1 MTMNAKLKKSAVTLT
16 ITIIFFSLTQANIR
30 IVSSNDTA
38 RKIDMFTQKIPFNGN
53 GINQSSDA
61 FQPQELVIL
70 YALVSYNEYPIA
82 NNLVAFQVNNPA
94 NVFHNITIVG
104 VSSTNQSGIAQF
116 SFRIPWPFENPE
128 QIIFGGWFA
137 IATIDI
143 AEQVVI
149 DTLTFQVGW
158 IIEITS
164 ITTLNA
170 KLELQ
175 TKYLGGDVIVFN
187 LTVENIALTL
197 KSAAIIIDAQDAA
210 SYPILHTEMDNLV
223 FQHGENHVC
232 APSQIS
238 TAAAIGEATI
248 SAVAYTA
255 LPKIGGIP
263 YSPAALSTFE
273 IVRPPVKQYY
283 LTVRTNPYK
292 ITAISGEGWYSEGT
306 NVLLAAP
313 EYVSVST
320 GVRYKFGHWDVDGI
334 SQGLSIYEITVHMDT
349 NHTASANYITRYL
362 VTFNQTGLDP
372 SASRTVVTINGL
384 PKTFSGL
391 PYTLWIGNGTVVT
404 YSYSTIVSSSV
415 SGKRFNLLDVSGP
428 DSPITVT
435 GQVTV
440 TGNYKTQ
447 YYLTVISPYGT
458 PGGEGWYDSG
468 VTAYATLSTGIVDHR
483 NGTRRAFIS
492 WSGDTLGTKYV
503 QSNPIL
509 MDAPKAAVANWKTQ
523 CEVTFAQSGLDSSVS
538 DAFMTVDGVS
548 KTFGELP
555 YIIWVDAGT
564 VITYSYR
571 NVSSTTLGKRFILI
585 DVTDLPSPIVVTSP
599 VKVTGNYK
607 TQCYLTVRTDPPGI
621 LMIPGEG
628 WHNQCEN
635 VTLTASPVKGYDF
648 EYWDVDE
655 VPQSIGVD
663 TVTVHMNSPH
673 IVTVHYSVSAKVWYV
688 PDWFCWLLLLL
699 LLLVLFLLIIWL
711 YRRKRRKKAEEA
723 FYSGWTAWYYGYD
736 LRGEIYRS

>member
-1 MTMNAKLKKSAVTLT
+1 MNAKLKKSAVTLT

-94 NVFHNITIVG
+94 NAFHNITVVG

-128 QIIFGGWFA
+128 QIIFGEWFA
-137 IATIDI
+137 IATVDI

-170 KLELQ
+170 KLEIQ

-197 KSAAIIIDAQDAA
+197 KSATVIIDAQDAA

-223 FQHGENHVC
+223 FQHGKNHVC

-320 GVRYKFGHWDVDGI
+320 GVRYKFGQWDVDGI
-334 SQGLSIYEITVHMDT
+334 SQGLGIYEITVHMDT
-349 NHTASANYITRYL
+349 NHTATANYVTQCS
-362 VTFNQTGLDP
+362 VTFIQTGLDP
-372 SASRTVVTINGL
+372 SASRTAVTINGL
-384 PKTFSGL
+384 PKTFSEL
-391 PYTLWIGNGTVVT
+391 PYNLWVDNGTVVT
-404 YSYSTIVSSSV
+404 FSYSTIVSSSV
-415 SGKRFNLLDVSGP
+415 SGKRFNILNVSGP
-428 DSPITVT
+428 DSPVTVT
-435 GQVTV
+435 EQVTV

-447 YYLTVISPYGT
+447 Y
-458 PGGEGWYDSG
+458 
-468 VTAYATLSTGIVDHR
+468 
-483 NGTRRAFIS
+483 
-492 WSGDTLGTKYV
+492 
-503 QSNPIL
+503 
-509 MDAPKAAVANWKTQ
+509 
-523 CEVTFAQSGLDSSVS
+523 
-538 DAFMTVDGVS
+538 
-548 KTFGELP
+548 
-555 YIIWVDAGT
+555 
-564 VITYSYR
+564 
-571 NVSSTTLGKRFILI
+571 
-585 DVTDLPSPIVVTSP
+585 
-599 VKVTGNYK
+599 
-607 TQCYLTVRTDPPGI
+607 YLTVRTDPPGI

-635 VTLTASPVKGYDF
+635 VTLTASPVNGYDF